1 MRGETDSRPPR
12 PSLPPL
18 LVAGLVLWATTALLW
33 PPLRLVPAQILPVAG
48 TTALGLATLL
58 APRILRGV
66 RAGGVPLGVLAA
78 LAVLASVALCAFW
91 GGALRGSMALADAE
105 GRSSDSAAW
114 RVELTED
121 ARRGDFGWHAEAR
134 LSCEDGRTLRARLN
148 LPEDAALLQGQSLT
162 VAGALRPPS
171 ETAAEYYW
179 GAGLAASLTVSGSDF
194 PSEERSLDSTP
205 FVSLR
210 QRALDLIDAHGGG
223 NAPLLQALVC
233 GWRPAIEESGLY
245 DCFKAVGLAHLVAV
259 SGAHLSIVSLFV
271 AGGLRLLRCGRP
283 GQRADERPVPHWL
296 CRLHRDAPVSALRAA
311 IMAATGLFSLWTDRR
326 NSALSALGLCL
337 LLFVGIDPSAA
348 LSVSLALSAGSTLGI
363 VLFAPL
369 LSSAFAG
376 HAFEEGRGRP
386 HRSHRRLSLGD
397 PALCG
402 GALLPAA
409 AAVAAGQSGRKSS
422 VRPGMPCR
430 IRRRARRLPRS
441 RRRAVAHRR
450 CQHSLRAAVPRR
462 GCPRVAFGH
471 VPSHRRRPFGGRS
484 TLLRA
489 LPRTVGLVAAS
500 EHQEPDGGGNRR
512 RPNPRSASFSLRHGP
527 RRHRHARCGPRRCL
541 YRAQR
546 RKRAAHRH
554 GQPGCPVEGRLG
566 PASGWGASTPW
577 PSPTATTTTAARS
590 RCSGMWRRLRRS
602 WCPRAFPL
610 AVAGLAP
617 N

>member
-1 MRGETDSRPPR
+1 
-12 PSLPPL
+12 
-18 LVAGLVLWATTALLW
+18 
-33 PPLRLVPAQILPVAG
+33 
-48 TTALGLATLL
+48 
-58 APRILRGV
+58 
-66 RAGGVPLGVLAA
+66 
-78 LAVLASVALCAFW
+78 
-91 GGALRGSMALADAE
+91 MALADAE

-271 AGGLRLLRCGRP
+271 AGGLRLLRCGR
-283 GQRADERPVPHWL
+283 RATALTSALFLIGYV
-296 CRLHRDAPVSALRAA
+296 AFTGMPVSALRAA

-376 HAFEEGRGRP
+376 HP
-386 HRSHRRLSLGD
+386 RLKRVVGD
-397 PALCG
+397 PIALT
-402 GALLPAA
+402 GASALATQPYAAALFSTAA

-471 VPSHRRRPFGGRS
+471 VPSPSTPSLWRPQHSPAGS
-484 TLLRA
+484 M
-489 LPRTVGLVAAS
+489 PRTVGLVAAS
-500 EHQEPDGGGNRR
+500 EHQGPDGGGNRR
-512 RPNPRSASFSLRHGP
+512 RPNPRSASVSLRHGP

-546 RKRAAHRH
+546 RKRAARRR
-554 GQPGCPVEGRLG
+554 GQPGCPVEGRLR
-566 PASGWGASTPW
+566 PPSGWGASDAVAVTHSDDDHCGSLPVLGDVA
-577 PSPTATTTTAARS
+577 PAAALS
-590 RCSGMWRRLRRS
+590 LPEGLASRLRL
-602 WCPRAFPL
+602 P
-610 AVAGLAP
+610 GLAP
-617 N
+617 S